1 MLNND
6 SLNQYS
12 WIMKVL
18 ESCENDTQV
27 GTTEKLFELYK
38 KMWVKDMTQKHIVT
52 LTANF
57 DKEKKSKLIE
67 ILDFIKKTNESETK
81 SVDSVENIPYLISS
95 KYDKLIMNMLNSNS
109 NLDYQ

>member
-12 WIMKVL
+12 WVMKVL
-18 ESCENDTQV
+18 DSCQNDAQV

-38 KMWVKDMTQKHIVT
+38 KRWSVDMTQKHIVT

-57 DKEKKSKLIE
+57 DKEKKSKLYK
-67 ILDFIKKTNESETK
+67 LKKKGQTFLS
-81 SVDSVENIPYLISS
+81 NISQFFLF
-95 KYDKLIMNMLNSNS
+95 
-109 NLDYQ
+109 

>member
-1 MLNND
+1 MSYSFINHPNYYLMLNND

-57 DKEKKSKLIE
+57 DKEKKSKLFK
-67 ILDFIKKTNESETK
+67 LRKKGK
-81 SVDSVENIPYLISS
+81 SFL
-95 KYDKLIMNMLNSNS
+95 SNVS
-109 NLDYQ
+109 QFFLF